1 MAKILI
7 VDDDT
12 NMANLVHDF
21 LKLNNYVVDVLH
33 TGKEALERIKFFP
46 YDLIILDWGLPD
58 MSGLDIL
65 KEFRTLGGEAKI
77 IMMTG
82 RTKIDEKESGLDAG
96 ADDYVTKPVDL
107 RELTARV
114 RALLRRP
121 TQVTGQEIKVKDLTL
136 DPNALRVTKDGKEL
150 NLAPREFALLEF
162 FMRHPNEV
170 FSPDAILDR
179 VWPTDSEASSTSLRT
194 CIKKLRQKIDADDVP
209 SFITNISGVGYRFE
223 GEK

>member
-33 TGKEALERIKFFP
+33 TGKEALERIKFYP

-58 MSGLDIL
+58 LSGLDIL
-65 KEFRTLGGEAKI
+65 KEFRTAGGDAKI

-96 ADDYVTKPVDL
+96 ADDYLTKPVDL

-121 TQVTGQEIKVKDLTL
+121 TQVTAQEIKIKSLVL
-136 DPNALRVTKDGKEL
+136 DPNALRVTKDGKDVT
-150 NLAPREFALLEF
+150 LAPREFALLEF

-170 FSPDAILDR
+170 FSADAILDR
-179 VWPTDSEASSTSLRT
+179 VWPTDSDASSTSLRT
-194 CIKKLRQKIDADDVP
+194 CIKKLRQKIDADDES

-223 GEK
+223 A

>member
-33 TGKEALERIKFFP
+33 TGKEALERIKFYP

-65 KEFRTLGGEAKI
+65 KEFREIGGDAKI

-96 ADDYVTKPVDL
+96 ADDYLTKPVDL

-121 TQVTGQEIKVKDLTL
+121 TQVTAQEIRVKDLAL
-136 DPNALRVTKDGKEL
+136 DPNALRLTKDGKEIT
-150 NLAPREFALLEF
+150 LAPREFALLEF

-170 FSPDAILDR
+170 FSADAILDR

-194 CIKKLRQKIDADDVP
+194 CIKKLRQKIDADDTP
-209 SFITNISGVGYRFE
+209 SYITNISGVGYRFE
-223 GEK
+223 G

>member
-33 TGKEALERIKFFP
+33 TGKDALERIKFYP

-65 KEFRTLGGEAKI
+65 KEFREIGGNAKI

-121 TQVTGQEIKVKDLTL
+121 TQVTAQEIKVKDLTL
-136 DPNALRVTKDGKEL
+136 DPNALRLTKDGKEII
-150 NLAPREFALLEF
+150 LAPREFALLEF

-170 FSPDAILDR
+170 FSADAILDR

-194 CIKKLRQKIDADDVP
+194 CIKKLRQKIDADDSP
-209 SFITNISGVGYRFE
+209 SYITNISGVGYRFE
-223 GEK
+223 G